1 MIKFFRNIHIYLSLF
16 FLPVAFVYAFS
27 GVLFVLGFDDE
38 TLAQTSNFTFKA
50 KIGEGKEQEVL
61 FSFLKEQ
68 NLSVP
73 KVQTIYSKDENHILS
88 LGTLRYSVGL
98 KKLDENAYEVDIIKR
113 SAFGLLMSLHESKNN
128 SLFDILAIGFGL
140 TLFVLYVSGVM
151 ITLFVSKKNRKAQY
165 LAIVLGCA
173 ICLVFAL
180 QATLF

>member
-1 MIKFFRNIHIYLSLF
+1 
-16 FLPVAFVYAFS
+16 
-27 GVLFVLGFDDE
+27 
-38 TLAQTSNFTFKA
+38 
-50 KIGEGKEQEVL
+50 
-61 FSFLKEQ
+61 
-68 NLSVP
+68 
-73 KVQTIYSKDENHILS
+73 
-88 LGTLRYSVGL
+88 
-98 KKLDENAYEVDIIKR
+98 
-113 SAFGLLMSLHESKNN
+113 MSLHESKNN